1 MKLGIAA
8 LSLLSS
14 PILYVH
20 YIKTK
25 DEQSVQKK
33 LASKFIPTAS
43 MKSYVQ
49 RPELEA
55 SLRVMIAPKED
66 VTAFYVVVG
75 ENGTGKT
82 SAVQKVCEEIGKGII
97 YFDIP
102 ETMDELAHSF
112 AMATGYVDRHHGGLA
127 NWIHSQVYGQ
137 EKKESSFDWQWM
149 EIPQ

>member
-14 PILYVH
+14 PILYIH

-25 DEQSVQKK
+25 DEQSLQDKIT
-33 LASKFIPTAS
+33 SKFIPEAS

-49 RPELEA
+49 RSELEA
-55 SLRVMIAPKED
+55 SLRAMIAPKED

-82 SAVQKVCEEIGKGII
+82 SSVQRVCEEVGTGVI
-97 YFDIP
+97 YCDIP
-102 ETMDELAHSF
+102 ETMDRLAQTF
-112 AMATGYVDRHHGGLA
+112 ANATGYVDRHHGGLA

-137 EKKESSFDWQWM
+137 EKKESNIKLF
-149 EIPQ
+149 IFHI

>member
-1 MKLGIAA
+1 VKLGIAA

-25 DEQSVQKK
+25 DEQSLQDKIT
-33 LASKFIPTAS
+33 SKFIPNAS
-43 MKSYVQ
+43 MEEYVN
-49 RPELEA
+49 RPELEG
-55 SLRVMIAPKED
+55 SLRAMIAPKKK

-82 SAVQKVCEEIGKGII
+82 SAVQKVCEEIGNGII
-97 YFDIP
+97 YIDIP
-102 ETMDELAHSF
+102 ENMDRLAQTF
-112 AMATGYVDRHHGGLA
+112 ANATGYVDRHHGGLA

-137 EKKESSFDWQWM
+137 EKKESNIKLF
-149 EIPQ
+149 IFHI